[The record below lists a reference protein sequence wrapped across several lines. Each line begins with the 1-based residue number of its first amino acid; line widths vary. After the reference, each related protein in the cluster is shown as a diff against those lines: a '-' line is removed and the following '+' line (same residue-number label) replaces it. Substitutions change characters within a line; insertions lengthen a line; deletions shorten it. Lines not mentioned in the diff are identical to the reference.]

1 MTAMADVT
9 QKLRELEAQ
18 ELSAW
23 TTYRER
29 LRDLTGEAYERAED
43 ECWQELQRELDAFP
57 GGGGCWIRIRP
68 PRGIRLNSVRVS
80 LLTPY

>member
-1 MTAMADVT
+1 MTAMTDVT
-9 QKLRELEAQ
+9 QKLRELEEQ

-43 ECWQELQRELDAFP
+43 ECWQELQREL
-57 GGGGCWIRIRP
+57 R
-68 PRGIRLNSVRVS
+68 RVS
-80 LLTPY
+80 RRRRLLETSATASV